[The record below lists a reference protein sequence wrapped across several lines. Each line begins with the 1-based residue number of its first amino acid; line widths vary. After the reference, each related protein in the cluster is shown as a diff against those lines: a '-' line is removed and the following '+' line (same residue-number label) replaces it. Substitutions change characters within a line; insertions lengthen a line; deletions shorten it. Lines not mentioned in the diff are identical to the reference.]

1 MPFLEDL
8 FGLVT
13 KKWYDGF
20 CALLERKFQLFV
32 NKVVGK
38 INTMGIMACVGI
50 ENLTYMSPV
59 DGSQTHGARLAG
71 GVYDTIRK
79 IEGAKLAASLADAV
93 HLGMCRR
100 VDVGDNAVGSG
111 GYYLTVTRYDRP
123 KRASAPCYALVRQA
137 YRLTHQF
144 HISWSY
150 VSFGFH
156 LNSSFLQSKNR

>member
-50 ENLTYMSPV
+50 ENLTYMSPI
-59 DGSQTHGARLAG
+59 DSTQTHRTRLARG
-71 GVYDTIRK
+71 INDTIR
-79 IEGAKLAASLADAV
+79 EV
-93 HLGMCRR
+93 E
-100 VDVGDNAVGSG
+100 
-111 GYYLTVTRYDRP
+111 
-123 KRASAPCYALVRQA
+123 SA
-137 YRLTHQF
+137 
-144 HISWSY
+144 
-150 VSFGFH
+150 
-156 LNSSFLQSKNR
+156 